1 MSRNGGLFMEEKE
14 SKSTD
19 GIILS
24 HLVFAM
30 TAGAIPIPLLDI
42 AAVTAIQIDMIR
54 QLATHYNLDFNQD
67 LGKSLVS
74 SMIGSSL
81 AKIGA
86 YGLARAGASM
96 IKSVPV
102 VGSVIGIGSQI
113 ILSGATTYALG
124 KLFDTHFSKNGTLF
138 DFKVDDMKEQ
148 FNDLFKKGKKVAED
162 LGKKNK
168 DGDIF
173 TTIEKLN
180 KLKEI
185 GAITEQ
191 EYEETKK
198 KLLEKFQ
205 NNE

>member
-1 MSRNGGLFMEEKE
+1 MEEKE